1 MSRARLIA
9 PPATVCTAEPDR
21 ERFDQL
27 CVALE
32 PAWIDAALRATG
44 TASLRRRRLPAEPV
58 IGLVLGM
65 ALMRNRPI
73 VEVVDAL
80 DLAWPDAEGRPVAP
94 SAIPPARARV
104 GEAPLRWLFAHTA
117 ATWTAAQADQARW
130 RGLAVYGVDGTTV
143 RVPDS
148 PENRAHVGGQAAG
161 AGRGQRG
168 YPLVRLVTRMLVRS
182 HLLAAAGFGPH
193 RLGESALARDLWGQV
208 PDHAVVLV
216 DRNFWHAGVLI
227 PLARDGHQRHWLTRA
242 RTPTRGCLVET
253 RGSGDVLVELPVSR
267 EARRRD
273 PTRPRTWVVRALQYQ
288 RRGFRPQW
296 LLTSRLDPVAYPAAE
311 IVALYHERWAM
322 EVGDDEVKTE
332 RLEREETLRSQR
344 PAGVAQELWG
354 VGLMYNLI
362 RLEMVRVAE
371 AVGVPPTR
379 ISFVMA
385 LRLIRDEWLWA
396 AHTSPGAIPRHL
408 RELTATL
415 ARFVLPPRRAHR
427 AYPRAVTVK
436 MSHYP
441 RKRTPATHDALK

>member
-1 MSRARLIA
+1 MSRARVIA

-44 TASLRRRRLPAEPV
+44 TATLRRRRLPAEPV

-65 ALMRNRPI
+65 ALMRNRAI
-73 VEVVDAL
+73 VEVVDTLDVAL
-80 DLAWPDAEGRPVAP
+80 PDRDGRPVAR

-104 GEAPLRWLFAHTA
+104 GEAPLRWLFEHTA

-148 PENRAHVGGQAAG
+148 PENRAHFGGQAAG

-168 YPLVRLVTRMLVRS
+168 YPLVRLVTRMLLRS
-182 HLLAAAGFGPH
+182 HLLAAARFGPH
-193 RLGESALARDLWGQV
+193 RTDERALAQALWAQV
-208 PDHAVVLV
+208 PDDALVVV
-216 DRNFWHAGVLI
+216 DRNFWNAGVLI
-227 PLARDGHQRHWLTRA
+227 PLARDGQNRHWLTRA
-242 RTPTRGCLVET
+242 RAVTRGRVVET
-253 RGSGDVLVELPVSR
+253 RGPGEVLVELEVSR

-273 PTRPRTWVVRALQYQ
+273 PTLPRTWVVRAIQYQ
-288 RRGFRPQW
+288 RPGFRPQW
-296 LLTSRLDPVAYPAAE
+296 LLTSRLDPGQYPAAE
-311 IVALYHERWAM
+311 VVALYHERWEIELAY
-322 EVGDDEVKTE
+322 DEVKTE
-332 RLEREETLRSQR
+332 LLEREEAIRSQR
-344 PAGVAQELWG
+344 PAGGAQELWG

-415 ARFVLPPRRAHR
+415 ARFVLPPRRSHR
-427 AYPRAVTVK
+427 AYPRAVKVK

-441 RKRTPATHDALK
+441 RKRMPATHDALK